1 MRKLI
6 IMLLFIAL
14 ILCGCASNKG
24 APNNS
29 APDTNAGQQANNEEW
44 WKAIDTSNG
53 LYLVVCETGQN
64 EYKCTVLPQNDKT
77 VDEER
82 KRVGA
87 KWMSE
92 KQIEEIL
99 PWYKLSD
106 DKIII
111 KPYTDPT
118 SSYFVPDKGEMLDR
132 METLFGNKYK
142 VGQQYRDA
150 WERLKNSQ

>member
-6 IMLLFIAL
+6 IMLLFMAL
-14 ILCGCASNKG
+14 ILCGCASNPS

-53 LYLVVCETGQN
+53 LYLVVCETGEN